1 MPEAPIRLNGSALS
15 DRFEEPENGS
25 AQTVSY
31 TFPKRM
37 YLLSSPCALHSASDR
52 SDMLLKVVCSG
63 NKQTFYSAA
72 DEAEAEIRFGKN
84 EAEMVFPDGTEILR
98 FSKGEAA
105 FGAASAYAA
114 VYTCSGREYPIILK
128 KGRVIAEFF
137 PVSED
142 KNACG
147 ALAAS
152 RREVAE
158 ATAVYCALERL
169 RDLTGFSDTRL

>member
-98 FSKGEAA
+98 FSKDEAA

-169 RDLTGFSDTRL
+169 RDADTRL

>member
-1 MPEAPIRLNGSALS
+1 MPEAPIRLNGRALS

-37 YLLSSPCALHSASDR
+37 YLLSSACALYSAFDR

-169 RDLTGFSDTRL
+169 RDADTRL

>member
-128 KGRVIAEFF
+128 KGKVIAEFF
-137 PVSED
+137 PIPED
-142 KNACG
+142 KNACK

-169 RDLTGFSDTRL
+169 RDADTRL

>member
-37 YLLSSPCALHSASDR
+37 YLLSSPYALHSASDR

-169 RDLTGFSDTRL
+169 RDADTRL

>member
-37 YLLSSPCALHSASDR
+37 YLLSSPCALYSAFDR

-98 FSKGEAA
+98 FSNGAVA
-105 FGAASAYAA
+105 FGADSAYEA

-128 KGRVIAEFF
+128 KGKVIAEFF
-137 PVSED
+137 PIPED

-169 RDLTGFSDTRL
+169 RDADTRL

>member
-105 FGAASAYAA
+105 FGAASAYEA

-128 KGRVIAEFF
+128 KGKVIAEFF
-137 PVSED
+137 PIPED
-142 KNACG
+142 KNACK
-147 ALAAS
+147 ALVAS
-152 RREVAE
+152 PDEVAE

-169 RDLTGFSDTRL
+169 RDADTRL

>member
-37 YLLSSPCALHSASDR
+37 YLLSSPCALYSAFDR

-98 FSKGEAA
+98 FANGAVA
-105 FGAASAYAA
+105 FGADSAYEA

-128 KGRVIAEFF
+128 KGKVIAEFF
-137 PVSED
+137 PIPED

-169 RDLTGFSDTRL
+169 RDADTRL

>member
-37 YLLSSPCALHSASDR
+37 YLLLSACVLYSASDR

-105 FGAASAYAA
+105 FGDASAYAA

-169 RDLTGFSDTRL
+169 RDADTRL

>member
-1 MPEAPIRLNGSALS
+1 MPEAPIRLNGSTLS
-15 DRFEEPENGS
+15 NRFEEPENGS

-169 RDLTGFSDTRL
+169 RDADTRL

>member
-137 PVSED
+137 PVFED

-169 RDLTGFSDTRL
+169 RDADTRL

>member
-137 PVSED
+137 PIPED
-142 KNACG
+142 KNACK
-147 ALAAS
+147 ALVAS
-152 RREVAE
+152 PDEVAE

-169 RDLTGFSDTRL
+169 RDADTRL

>member
-98 FSKGEAA
+98 FANGAVA
-105 FGAASAYAA
+105 FGADSAYEA

-128 KGRVIAEFF
+128 KGKVIAEFF
-137 PVSED
+137 PIPED

-169 RDLTGFSDTRL
+169 RDADTRL

>member
-1 MPEAPIRLNGSALS
+1 MPESRVAVNGISAS
-15 DRFEEPENGS
+15 DRAEEGVVS
-25 AQTVSY
+25 RMRAVSY

-52 SDMLLKVVCSG
+52 SNMLLKVVCSG

-84 EAEMVFPDGTEILR
+84 EAEMVFPGGTEILR

-137 PVSED
+137 PVAED

-169 RDLTGFSDTRL
+169 RDADTRL

>member
-15 DRFEEPENGS
+15 DRCEEPENGS

-128 KGRVIAEFF
+128 KGKVIAEFF
-137 PVSED
+137 PIPED
-142 KNACG
+142 KNACK
-147 ALAAS
+147 ALVAS
-152 RREVAE
+152 PDEVAE

-169 RDLTGFSDTRL
+169 RDADTRL

>member
-128 KGRVIAEFF
+128 KGKVIAEFF
-137 PVSED
+137 PIPED

-169 RDLTGFSDTRL
+169 RDADTRL

>member
-37 YLLSSPCALHSASDR
+37 YLLSSACALYSAFDR

-169 RDLTGFSDTRL
+169 WDLTGFSDTRL

>member
-142 KNACG
+142 KNVCG

-158 ATAVYCALERL
+158 ATAVDCALERL
-169 RDLTGFSDTRL
+169 RDADTRL

>member
-98 FSKGEAA
+98 FANGAVA
-105 FGAASAYAA
+105 FGADSAYEA

-169 RDLTGFSDTRL
+169 RDADTRL

>member
-98 FSKGEAA
+98 FANGAVA
-105 FGAASAYAA
+105 FGADSAYEA

-128 KGRVIAEFF
+128 KGKVIAEFF
-137 PVSED
+137 SVSED

-169 RDLTGFSDTRL
+169 RDADTRL

>member
-15 DRFEEPENGS
+15 NRFEEPENGS

-169 RDLTGFSDTRL
+169 RDADTRL

>member
-128 KGRVIAEFF
+128 KGKVIAEFF
-137 PVSED
+137 PIPED
-142 KNACG
+142 KNACK
-147 ALAAS
+147 ALVAS
-152 RREVAE
+152 PDEVAE

-169 RDLTGFSDTRL
+169 RDADTRL

>member
-15 DRFEEPENGS
+15 DRFGEPENGS

-37 YLLSSPCALHSASDR
+37 YLLSSPCALYSAFDR

-63 NKQTFYSAA
+63 NKQMFYSAA

-105 FGAASAYAA
+105 FGADSAYEA

-169 RDLTGFSDTRL
+169 RDADTRL

>member
-142 KNACG
+142 KNVCG

-169 RDLTGFSDTRL
+169 RDADTRL

>member
-137 PVSED
+137 PIPED

-169 RDLTGFSDTRL
+169 RDADTRL

>member
-98 FSKGEAA
+98 FANGAVA
-105 FGAASAYAA
+105 FGDASAYEA
-114 VYTCSGREYPIILK
+114 VYACSGREYPIILK
-128 KGRVIAEFF
+128 KGKVIAEFF
-137 PVSED
+137 PIPED

-169 RDLTGFSDTRL
+169 RDADTRL

>member
-1 MPEAPIRLNGSALS
+1 MPESRVAVNGISAS
-15 DRFEEPENGS
+15 DRAEEGVVS
-25 AQTVSY
+25 RMRAVSY

-37 YLLSSPCALHSASDR
+37 YLLSSACVLYSASDR
-52 SDMLLKVVCSG
+52 SDMLLKVVCSDK
-63 NKQTFYSAA
+63 KQSFYSASGKTEA
-72 DEAEAEIRFGKN
+72 EILFNRDEAEIF
-84 EAEMVFPDGTEILR
+84 FSDGVEILR
-98 FSKGEAA
+98 FANGAVA
-105 FGAASAYAA
+105 FGAASAYVA

-169 RDLTGFSDTRL
+169 RDADTRL

>member
-15 DRFEEPENGS
+15 DRCEEPENGS

-37 YLLSSPCALHSASDR
+37 YLLSSPCALYSASDR

-128 KGRVIAEFF
+128 KGKVIAEFF
-137 PVSED
+137 PIPED

-169 RDLTGFSDTRL
+169 RDADTRL

>member
-1 MPEAPIRLNGSALS
+1 MPEAPIRLNGSALP
-15 DRFEEPENGS
+15 DRCEEPENGS

-105 FGAASAYAA
+105 FGAASAYTA

-137 PVSED
+137 PIPED

-169 RDLTGFSDTRL
+169 RDADTRL

>member
-169 RDLTGFSDTRL
+169 RDADTRL

>member
-1 MPEAPIRLNGSALS
+1 MRA
-15 DRFEEPENGS
+15 
-25 AQTVSY
+25 VSY

-52 SDMLLKVVCSG
+52 SNMLLKVVCSG

-84 EAEMVFPDGTEILR
+84 EAEMVFPGGTEILR

-137 PVSED
+137 PVAED

-169 RDLTGFSDTRL
+169 RDADTRL

>member
-1 MPEAPIRLNGSALS
+1 MPESRVAVNGISAS
-15 DRFEEPENGS
+15 DRAEEGVVS
-25 AQTVSY
+25 RMRAVSY

-52 SDMLLKVVCSG
+52 SDMLLKVVCSDK
-63 NKQTFYSAA
+63 KQSFYSASGKTEA
-72 DEAEAEIRFGKN
+72 EILFNRDEAEIF
-84 EAEMVFPDGTEILR
+84 FSDGVEILR
-98 FSKGEAA
+98 FANGAVA
-105 FGAASAYAA
+105 FGADSAYEA

-128 KGRVIAEFF
+128 KGKVIAEFF
-137 PVSED
+137 PIPED

-169 RDLTGFSDTRL
+169 RDADTRL

>member
-105 FGAASAYAA
+105 FGADSAYEA

-128 KGRVIAEFF
+128 KGKVIAEFF
-137 PVSED
+137 PIPED

-169 RDLTGFSDTRL
+169 RDADTRL

>member
-15 DRFEEPENGS
+15 NRFEEPENGS

-128 KGRVIAEFF
+128 KGCVIAEFF

-169 RDLTGFSDTRL
+169 RDADTRL

>member
-1 MPEAPIRLNGSALS
+1 MPEAPIRLKGSALS
-15 DRFEEPENGS
+15 DRCEEPENGS

-37 YLLSSPCALHSASDR
+37 YLLSSPCALYSAFDR

-72 DEAEAEIRFGKN
+72 DEAEAEILFNRD
-84 EAEMVFPDGTEILR
+84 EAEIFFSDGVEILR
-98 FSKGEAA
+98 FANGAVV
-105 FGAASAYAA
+105 FGADSAYEA

-128 KGRVIAEFF
+128 KGKVIAEFF
-137 PVSED
+137 PIPED

-169 RDLTGFSDTRL
+169 RDADTRL

>member
-84 EAEMVFPDGTEILR
+84 EAEMIFPDGTEILR

-152 RREVAE
+152 HREVAE

-169 RDLTGFSDTRL
+169 RDADTRL

>member
-37 YLLSSPCALHSASDR
+37 YLLSSPCALYSAFDR

-169 RDLTGFSDTRL
+169 RDADTRL

>member
-37 YLLSSPCALHSASDR
+37 YLLSSACVLYSASDR

-142 KNACG
+142 KNVCG

-169 RDLTGFSDTRL
+169 RDADTRL

>member
-1 MPEAPIRLNGSALS
+1 
-15 DRFEEPENGS
+15 
-25 AQTVSY
+25 
-31 TFPKRM
+31 
-37 YLLSSPCALHSASDR
+37 
-52 SDMLLKVVCSG
+52 MLLKVVCSG

-105 FGAASAYAA
+105 FGDASAYEA

-169 RDLTGFSDTRL
+169 RDADTRL